1 MRVGLGL
8 GTGGVGGT
16 GGERM
21 RLMGDYF
28 IFFYLIYFYVFL
40 EIDEGR
46 IGIFR
51 NKNGKHSQE
60 KKWSSSS
67 SSSRPRV
74 GRTEWAAV
82 ISSRKCSSRP
92 WGRGER

>member
-28 IFFYLIYFYVFL
+28 ILFDLSIL
-40 EIDEGR
+40 C
-46 IGIFR
+46 IFR
-51 NKNGKHSQE
+51 NG
-60 KKWSSSS
+60 
-67 SSSRPRV
+67 
-74 GRTEWAAV
+74 
-82 ISSRKCSSRP
+82 
-92 WGRGER
+92 